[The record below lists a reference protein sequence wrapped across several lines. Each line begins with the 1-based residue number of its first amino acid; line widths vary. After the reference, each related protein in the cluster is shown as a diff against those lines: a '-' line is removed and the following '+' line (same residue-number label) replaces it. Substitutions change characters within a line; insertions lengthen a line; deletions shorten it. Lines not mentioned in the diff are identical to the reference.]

1 MDKDGISRWRQI
13 GEILIGEIERGEL
26 PADRKLPPSSD
37 LATRFGVNRHTVLRA
52 LAHLQAGGFV
62 RMERGRGTYAV
73 VNPLQ
78 LRLGAQRWF
87 EQNLAQGNRAP
98 SRRVMAVAVLPATQV
113 VAEALQVDAGDDVAF
128 VTLLGEGD
136 GVPVNLVSNY
146 FPLERL
152 PGIDGAFR
160 AYGRE
165 PTTEL
170 SFGKVFKSLG
180 VSDFRRKSVRIR
192 SRRPSADEAR
202 HLQIAP
208 TDHVLETDVVLV
220 DPSETPLSYAHTCYP
235 SSRVEFVLDL

>member
-1 MDKDGISRWRQI
+1 MDKNGISRWRQI
-13 GEILIGEIERGEL
+13 GETLIGEIERGDL
-26 PADRKLPPSSD
+26 LADRKLPPSAD
-37 LATRFGVNRHTVLRA
+37 LAVRFGVNRHTVLRA
-52 LAHLQAGGFV
+52 LAHLQSEGFV

-78 LRLGAQRWF
+78 VRLGAQRWF

-98 SRRVMAVAVLPATQV
+98 TRRVVAVATLPATLA
-113 VAEALQVDAGDDVAF
+113 VADALQIGVGADVVF

-136 GVPVNLVSNY
+136 GIPVNFVSNY

-152 PGIDGAFR
+152 PGLDRTFR
-160 AYGRE
+160 AHGAN

-170 SFGKVFKSLG
+170 SFGKIFKSYG
-180 VSDFRRKSVRIR
+180 VTDFRRKSIRIR
-192 SRRPSADEAR
+192 SRAPRVEEAR

-208 TDHVLETDVVLV
+208 SDNVLETDVIIV
-220 DPSETPLSYAHTCYP
+220 DASDTPLSYANTCYP

>member
-13 GEILIGEIERGEL
+13 GEILMGEIERGEL
-26 PADRKLPPSSD
+26 PADRKLPTSSD

-52 LAHLQAGGFV
+52 LAHLQAGGLV

-73 VNPLQ
+73 VDPLQ
-78 LRLGAQRWF
+78 LRLSAQRWF

-98 SRRVMAVAVLPATQV
+98 SRRVMAVVLLPATQV
-113 VAEALQVDAGDDVAF
+113 VAEALQIDAGDDVAF

-136 GVPVNLVSNY
+136 GVPVNFVSNY
-146 FPLERL
+146 FPLGRL

-170 SFGKVFKSLG
+170 SFGKIFKSLG
-180 VSDFRRKSVRIR
+180 VPDFRRKSVRIR

-220 DPSETPLSYAHTCYP
+220 DSSETPLSYAHTCYP